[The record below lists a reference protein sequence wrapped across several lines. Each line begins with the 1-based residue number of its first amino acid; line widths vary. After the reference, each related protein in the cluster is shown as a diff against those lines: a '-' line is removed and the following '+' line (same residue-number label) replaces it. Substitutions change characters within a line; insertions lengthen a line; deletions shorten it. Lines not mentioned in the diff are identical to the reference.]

1 MLRMAGFGGLAGGA
15 LGVGFFGGLDFLGGW
30 IFWGFLGLL
39 VGLGW
44 FACGA
49 LFRLF
54 AYGVGLSLLS

>member
-1 MLRMAGFGGLAGGA
+1 MGFDAAHGCFRGGSLAA
-15 LGVGFFGGLDFLGGW
+15 PWGLDFLGGW